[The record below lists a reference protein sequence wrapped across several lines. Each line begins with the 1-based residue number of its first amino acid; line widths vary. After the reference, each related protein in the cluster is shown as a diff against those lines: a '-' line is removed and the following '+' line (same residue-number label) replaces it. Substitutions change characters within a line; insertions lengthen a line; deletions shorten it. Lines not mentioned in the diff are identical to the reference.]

1 VWTLLSFFTALPVRG
16 VSLEAAARRIY
27 LLPLVGL
34 VTGVPGTAVILLGYA
49 MPPGVVAT
57 VALGVVLLV
66 AGLHHTD
73 GVLDVGDALMVR
85 GTPERRRA
93 VLKDARVGVGGIG
106 ALFVVY
112 APALAAL
119 FALANDSPARAA
131 LALLAGEVSARS
143 AMLLALAFGKAA
155 ESNSSSVPF
164 IRALK
169 GSRRVVGALLAM
181 LGPLLCLLPLGG
193 IALLAA
199 LSAPLTALV
208 ALQMARRTF
217 GGIGGDVVG
226 ATGELA
232 RAALLVSLSALV

>member
-1 VWTLLSFFTALPVRG
+1 VRSLLSFFTALPVRNA
-16 VSLEAAARRIY
+16 SLEAAAKRAY

-34 VTGVPGTAVILLGYA
+34 VTGTPGAALILLGYA

-57 VALGVVLLV
+57 LALAAVLLA

-93 VLKDARVGVGGIG
+93 ILKDTRVGVGGLG

-112 APALAAL
+112 TPTLAVLVALV
-119 FALANDSPARAA
+119 NDSPARAA
-131 LALLAGEVSARS
+131 LALLAGEVSVRS
-143 AMLLALAFGKAA
+143 AMLLMLAFGKPA
-155 ESNSSSVPF
+155 EPSSSSMPF
-164 IRALK
+164 VRALK
-169 GSRRVVGALLAM
+169 GSRMAVGVPLALLA
-181 LGPLLCLLPLGG
+181 PLPFLLPLD
-193 IALLAA
+193 AFAPLVA
-199 LSAPLTALV
+199 LSAPLAALV

-217 GGIGGDVVG
+217 GGISGDVVG

-232 RAALLVSLSALV
+232 RAALLVSLSATV